1 MQFKTSAPITGRMLP
16 LTSSLI
22 SNEVIM
28 DSVVST
34 VSKSP
39 AHPAQVTIRDVYSIT
54 DSARYR
60 YICRNPKFWV
70 PRWEIQPTTVEPITG
85 V

>member
-28 DSVVST
+28 GSAVST

-39 AHPAQVTIRDVYSIT
+39 AHPAQVTIRLLNHRQRSISLHLPQPKVLGT
-54 DSARYR
+54 AMGNSADN
-60 YICRNPKFWV
+60 C
-70 PRWEIQPTTVEPITG
+70 
-85 V
+85 